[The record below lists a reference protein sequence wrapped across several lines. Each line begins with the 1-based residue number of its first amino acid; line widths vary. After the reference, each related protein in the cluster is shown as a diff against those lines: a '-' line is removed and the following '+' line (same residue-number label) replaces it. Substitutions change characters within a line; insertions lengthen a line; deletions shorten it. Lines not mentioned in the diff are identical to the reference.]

1 MQILLIRK
9 GYAINDRA
17 GAALANLQRSGSAIG
32 ILRSRI
38 ESRVNPGTCTHDPG
52 LDRVLELVKS
62 AELLLREMS
71 FKAESARYLDE
82 LIEIMSGARENIGGI
97 EGDILELVPRAE
109 SALSEM
115 NDVISNIL
123 QSMSPAVDPAIIEHA
138 SAQAELLNQ
147 QTTEKAQ
154 SKEVVMQADLERVAV

>member
-17 GAALANLQRSGSAIG
+17 GAALANLQRSASAIG
-32 ILRSRI
+32 MLRSRI
-38 ESRVNPGTCTHDPG
+38 ESRVNPGACTPDPG

-82 LIEIMSGARENIGGI
+82 FIKIMSGARENIGGI

-123 QSMSPAVDPAIIEHA
+123 QSMSPAVDPAIIERA
-138 SAQAELLNQ
+138 SAQAELLSQ

-154 SKEVVMQADLERVAV
+154 SKGVVMQADLERVAV